1 MKNLYIALTAVLA
14 MSAVVPAN
22 AQSQSRQQC
31 WFQTDSSR
39 LTGFYDVCPDAKV
52 VEQAAPRRQL
62 TIVTHIDSP
71 RDSGGEGNGGG
82 GGSGR

>member
-52 VEQAAPRRQL
+52 VEQAAPRRQ
-62 TIVTHIDSP
+62 VTVIDSP

-82 GGSGR
+82 GGGGR